1 MLNQMWFS
9 RGSLN
14 VMQSFSN
21 INVRGSSVWVLLRQ
35 HMARGQCRS
44 SPRDPPFTRMAFFT
58 GAAFSPKD
66 APSFSPPL
74 FSSSQ
79 HCPPTAA
86 RLPSPYRW
94 LGDWNHF
101 NLGSQQRL
109 PLLSSLTEG
118 HLSLDAW
125 LPRGSGVAA
134 HVPQLCP
141 PAYTLCVLPWCY
153 LDAPSMGSKIASW
166 RMERSCQREVGISWH
181 SIDRS
186 LLSFVLIPLWEEA
199 SVF

>member
-21 INVRGSSVWVLLRQ
+21 INVCGSSVWVLLRQ

-79 HCPPTAA
+79 HCPPP
-86 RLPSPYRW
+86 RCSSP
-94 LGDWNHF
+94 
-101 NLGSQQRL
+101 L
-109 PLLSSLTEG
+109 PLQVVRGLEPLQFGKPAKTAIALLTDWRTSVFGCLIAPGKWRSSSCSPAVPSSLYP
-118 HLSLDAW
+118 LRPAMM
-125 LPRGSGVAA
+125 LPR
-134 HVPQLCP
+134 C
-141 PAYTLCVLPWCY
+141 
-153 LDAPSMGSKIASW
+153 
-166 RMERSCQREVGISWH
+166 
-181 SIDRS
+181 
-186 LLSFVLIPLWEEA
+186 SFHGQ
-199 SVF
+199 